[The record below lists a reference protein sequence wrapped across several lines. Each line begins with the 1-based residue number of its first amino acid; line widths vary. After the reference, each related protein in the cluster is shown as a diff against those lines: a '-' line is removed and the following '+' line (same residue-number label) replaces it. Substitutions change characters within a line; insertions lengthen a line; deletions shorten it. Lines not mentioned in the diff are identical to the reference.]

1 MIVESKG
8 LVIVEVVSAQWMAA
22 LVWPL
27 CQIAV
32 VRVRILAAMR
42 EQTPAKEFGVLYAL
56 RALLKTEFLSCRL
69 DLIPFPVNMI
79 GDAVA

>member
-27 CQIAV
+27 WQIAV

-42 EQTPAKEFGVLYAL
+42 EQTPAKEFW
-56 RALLKTEFLSCRL
+56 S
-69 DLIPFPVNMI
+69 
-79 GDAVA
+79 AVCFASTVEN

>member
-1 MIVESKG
+1 MVVESKG

-32 VRVRILAAMR
+32 VRVRIL
-42 EQTPAKEFGVLYAL
+42 
-56 RALLKTEFLSCRL
+56 
-69 DLIPFPVNMI
+69 
-79 GDAVA
+79 